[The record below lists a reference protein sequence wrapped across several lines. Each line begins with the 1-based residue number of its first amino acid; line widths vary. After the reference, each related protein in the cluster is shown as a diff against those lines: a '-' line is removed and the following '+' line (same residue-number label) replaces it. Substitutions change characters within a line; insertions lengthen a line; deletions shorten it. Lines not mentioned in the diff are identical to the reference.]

1 MSFQNPENNNIEKEY
16 NIKYFLTYHKEDISA
31 FQHPGIIPLKLDQT
45 EYFEYE
51 SYRMLKPEDIPD
63 VKYIGFISPKVLI
76 KSKYKTVES
85 LFTVDTS
92 ISFRNIS
99 VHEQSKPCEKF
110 ATKNHGVNFLVL
122 WSWLLTQ
129 LGIPLTI
136 MNTYPVFYCNCWVA
150 DRNTFI
156 SYLEFAKK
164 AITIID
170 NAPEDI
176 KEVLESDPKYQGPLL
191 KTGILEERFGKP
203 YYPWQPFLMERLVC
217 VYAHIKEAN
226 IQLSL
231 KDQSC
236 LLCQQHDLHEK
247 NISWS
252 KDPSTNH
259 SCIPLED
266 IPIVLQL

>member
-1 MSFQNPENNNIEKEY
+1 MDFQCLEPKIIDKNPEL
-16 NIKYFLTYHKEDISA
+16 KYFLTYHEEDI
-31 FQHPGIIPLKLDQT
+31 QQIMHPDIIPLKLDQT

-99 VHEQSKPCEKF
+99 IRENCKPCEEF
-110 ATKNHGVNFLVL
+110 AAKNHGANFMIL
-122 WSWLLTQ
+122 WTWLWIQ

-150 DRNTFI
+150 DRDTFI

-164 AITIID
+164 AMKIID

-176 KEVLESDPKYQGPLL
+176 KEILNTDPKYKGALTG
-191 KTGILEERFGKP
+191 KGILEERFGKP

-217 VYAHIKEAN
+217 VYAHIKQAN
-226 IQLSL
+226 IQLS
-231 KDQSC
+231 
-236 LLCQQHDLHEK
+236 
-247 NISWS
+247 S
-252 KDPSTNH
+252 KD
-259 SCIPLED
+259 
-266 IPIVLQL
+266 